1 MYEYIYMFVYS
12 QYIHTKAW
20 KIWKSPGRH
29 QELSN
34 AFVECCEKKHQRLGE
49 MVTFPNTGVQRPQ
62 ECKGGRIWCFLS
74 HTPNSC
80 RIRCGYLQIQTLVFQ
95 CVPLERWPK
104 HHWTNW
110 WQGRGHVKWCD
121 SGGSAPFWELDEI
134 GHWEEAK
141 IVPFKNVTWEK
152 QNKLHH
158 HKQHPIVLVQGSM
171 PNVKC
176 I

>member
-1 MYEYIYMFVYS
+1 MNTYMFVYS
-12 QYIHTKAW
+12 HIYSYQSLKDLKVTW
-20 KIWKSPGRH
+20 KTPG
-29 QELSN
+29 
-34 AFVECCEKKHQRLGE
+34 AFKRFCWMLWEKTP
-49 MVTFPNTGVQRPQ
+49 TFGRNGDISQHWGATAS
-62 ECKGGRIWCFLS
+62 GRIWCFLS

-95 CVPLERWPK
+95 CVPLERCPK
-104 HHWTNW
+104 HHWKNW